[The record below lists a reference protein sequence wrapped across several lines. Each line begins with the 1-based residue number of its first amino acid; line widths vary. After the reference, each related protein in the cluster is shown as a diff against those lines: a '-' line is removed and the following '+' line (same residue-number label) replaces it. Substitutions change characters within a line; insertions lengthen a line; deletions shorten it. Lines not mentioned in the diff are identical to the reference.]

1 MGSKVH
7 LLILGFHLSLLQ
19 MAVGSSS
26 CPFGQER
33 FQGKCK
39 DVNECIQYP
48 GICGMNASCS
58 NTEGNYYCKCDDGFV
73 STSKTDTFTAVSGFC
88 IDRNECLDVIGIC
101 GPNAKCQN
109 TIGSYYCS
117 CLDGYS
123 LKVDQNIYCTDINEC
138 LVDSSICG
146 KLGMCRN
153 EDGGYRCQCN
163 NGTSNFGDKRAHCVE
178 LKCESY
184 ETAEAHQQTLL
195 GLDSVLSLMRNSCLE
210 LSQMTGGGGQMNGE
224 ILLGRVLNAS
234 DTVLSSDTL
243 QHKGHVSKLLSSMEN
258 ILRLIGPQLRGNHTR
273 LETHHTEA
281 DVWVRRERSPP
292 QGPVH
297 LSTEHV
303 QLSTTWENA
312 LGASTYPG
320 FAVVSM
326 VTYKNLESSTNVSVH
341 GMGHADDKMH
351 LLINSKVVTVYTSNP
366 NSSHLSTPVNFT
378 FSHLKSRE
386 AEQVCV
392 YWDSGSSGGAWSP
405 QGCVMVDSNSTHTI
419 CSCSHLSS
427 FAVLMA
433 LYEIKGTFQLQVIT
447 WVGLSLSLVCLFL
460 CIVTFS
466 CCRSIQG
473 TRNTIHLH
481 LCISLFI
488 ADLIFLI
495 GISSTHNRL
504 ACAFVAGLLHLFF
517 LSAFC
522 WMCLE
527 GIQLYRMVV
536 LVFNTTLRFVYMLA
550 VGYGLPLLIVAI
562 SAIAY
567 SEGYGTQHNC
577 WLSLERGFIWSFL
590 GPVCVIII
598 VNVIFFIITL
608 FKLAQKFSSLNPDLS
623 KLRKIKT
630 FTITAIA
637 QLCVLGTMWIFGY
650 FQFEESSQI
659 MSYLFTMLNS
669 LQGVLIFIMHCLLS
683 KQVREEYAR
692 FLFCIPMKK
701 KRKDKYSESSS
712 SQALRMT
719 QSTGESQA

>member
-1 MGSKVH
+1 M
-7 LLILGFHLSLLQ
+7 
-19 MAVGSSS
+19 
-26 CPFGQER
+26 
-33 FQGKCK
+33 
-39 DVNECIQYP
+39 
-48 GICGMNASCS
+48 
-58 NTEGNYYCKCDDGFV
+58 
-73 STSKTDTFTAVSGFC
+73 
-88 IDRNECLDVIGIC
+88 VI
-101 GPNAKCQN
+101 
-109 TIGSYYCS
+109 
-117 CLDGYS
+117 
-123 LKVDQNIYCTDINEC
+123 
-138 LVDSSICG
+138 
-146 KLGMCRN
+146 
-153 EDGGYRCQCN
+153 
-163 NGTSNFGDKRAHCVE
+163 
-178 LKCESY
+178 
-184 ETAEAHQQTLL
+184 
-195 GLDSVLSLMRNSCLE
+195 
-210 LSQMTGGGGQMNGE
+210 
-224 ILLGRVLNAS
+224 
-234 DTVLSSDTL
+234 
-243 QHKGHVSKLLSSMEN
+243 
-258 ILRLIGPQLRGNHTR
+258 
-273 LETHHTEA
+273 
-281 DVWVRRERSPP
+281 
-292 QGPVH
+292 
-297 LSTEHV
+297 
-303 QLSTTWENA
+303 
-312 LGASTYPG
+312 
-320 FAVVSM
+320 
-326 VTYKNLESSTNVSVH
+326 YKNLESSTNGSSH
-341 GMGHADDKMH
+341 GMGKADDKMH

-378 FSHLKSRE
+378 FSHLKVRILTI
-386 AEQVCV
+386 CV
-392 YWDSGSSGGAWSP
+392 YWDSASSGGAWSP

-419 CSCSHLSS
+419 CSCNHLSS

-433 LYEIKGTFQLQVIT
+433 LHEIKLQVIT

-488 ADLIFLI
+488 ADLIFLT
-495 GISSTHNRL
+495 GISTPPLCSLQH

-536 LVFNTTLRFVYMLA
+536 LVFNTTLRFGYMLT

-567 SEGYGTQHNC
+567 SGGYGTQDYC

-623 KLRKIKT
+623 ILRKIKT

-650 FQFEESSQI
+650 FQFEESTLV

-683 KQVREEYAR
+683 KQV
-692 FLFCIPMKK
+692 
-701 KRKDKYSESSS
+701 
-712 SQALRMT
+712 SQHLTPQSIFICAGHCDPVSFPSGPPKEPSRTSHSGSHLLRL
-719 QSTGESQA
+719 